1 MEAPLPNF
9 LVIGAGKAGT
19 SSLYFYL
26 KQHPQVFM
34 SEIKETNF
42 FVYDAQNPM
51 DLGQDAS
58 KRFQIRSLEAYR
70 ALFKEA
76 VAARAIGEASPWYL
90 VDPGAAERIR
100 HHLPGAKLVAILR
113 DPAERAF
120 SAYSMYVRDGLE
132 PRTFA
137 RAIADE
143 EHGAWDHA
151 LRRAQKHYVSDGYYA
166 RHLRVYCDL
175 FERSQIAVYLY
186 EDLQTDALSL
196 MRRLYGFL
204 GVDDSFVPETGR
216 RHNPSGLPRNP
227 LLRPL
232 VHKRSILTT
241 TMRRVLPD
249 RLRPRARAAQN
260 ALRDRYAQAA
270 PPLPPESRTMLIK
283 KYREDIIEL
292 QDLIRRDLRHW
303 LV

>member
-1 MEAPLPNF
+1 METPLPNF

-26 KQHPQVFM
+26 RQHPQVFM
-34 SEIKETNF
+34 SSIKETNF
-42 FVYDAQNPM
+42 FVYDSQNPTSPR
-51 DLGQDAS
+51 QESS
-58 KRFQIRSLEAYR
+58 KQFPIRSLEAYR
-70 ALFKEA
+70 ALFQEA
-76 VAARAIGEASPWYL
+76 VGARAIGEASVWYL

-137 RAIADE
+137 QAIADE
-143 EHGAWDHA
+143 EHGTWDHA
-151 LRRAQKHYVSDGYYA
+151 LPDAQKSYVSDGYYA
-166 RHLRVYCDL
+166 RHLQVYFDL
-175 FERSQIAVYLY
+175 FERSQIAVYLF
-186 EDLQTDALSL
+186 EDLQADARTLL
-196 MRRLYGFL
+196 GRLYGFL
-204 GVDDSFVPETGR
+204 GVDDSFDPDTGR

-232 VHKRSILTT
+232 VHKRSMLTT

-249 RLRPRARAAQN
+249 RLRHHARAAQN

-270 PPLPPESRTMLIK
+270 PPLPPESRAMLIVR
-283 KYREDIIEL
+283 YRDDIIEL

-303 LV
+303 LL